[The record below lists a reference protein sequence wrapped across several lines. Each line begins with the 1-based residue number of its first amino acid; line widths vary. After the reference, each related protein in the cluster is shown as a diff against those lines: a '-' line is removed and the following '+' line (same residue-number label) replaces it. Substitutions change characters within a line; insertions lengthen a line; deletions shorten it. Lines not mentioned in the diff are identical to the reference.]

1 MNRPVAVTGATGR
14 IGTPLVEA
22 LLRAG
27 RVVRALSRRAQPPRS
42 GVEWVVGDLLD
53 TRAVAALV
61 ADAEMVFHAGGQ
73 LHGEPDVVQRSLVQG
88 TETVLRAARAVR
100 VVHLSS
106 LVVLDTGSPASPY
119 VIDESCPLEP
129 FPQRRGS
136 YTRAKS
142 AAEALARTAAVQ
154 QDVVIVRPGLVVS
167 GADGAMPPAI
177 GMQVGPVVFFVGPG
191 DGILPVVH
199 AEDVASGL
207 LCAAARLE
215 RGELLHLVDPMP
227 VSRAALLR
235 RIVAGGDFRLPVP
248 SGTAAL
254 LLARCVVSAGQH
266 QLANPAYRVLS
277 AGMPHQWSAERAA
290 ALGWHP
296 DALRSW
302 FATAA
307 G

>member
-14 IGTPLVEA
+14 IGAPLVAA

-27 RVVRALSRRAQPPRS
+27 RVVRALSRHAQAPRA
-42 GVEWVVGDLLD
+42 GIEWVVGDLLD
-53 TRAVAALV
+53 TNAVAALV
-61 ADAEMVFHAGGQ
+61 TDAVMVFHAGGQ
-73 LHGEPDVVQRSLVQG
+73 LHGEPDVVERSLVQG
-88 TETVLRAARAVR
+88 TETVLRAASAVR
-100 VVHLSS
+100 VVHVSS

-129 FPQRRGS
+129 FPERRGS

-167 GADGAMPPAI
+167 ATAGAMPPAI
-177 GMQVGPVVFFVGPG
+177 GMQVGPVVFFVGPR
-191 DGILPVVH
+191 DGALPVVH

-215 RGELLHLVDPMP
+215 RGEVLHLVDPMP
-227 VSRAALLR
+227 VTRAALLR
-235 RIVAGGDFRLPVP
+235 RIVASGNFRLAVP

-254 LLARCVVSAGQH
+254 MLARRGASAGQRRV
-266 QLANPAYRVLS
+266 ANPAYRVLS
-277 AGMPHQWSAERAA
+277 AGMPHRWSTERAH

-296 DALRSW
+296 SALQSW
-302 FATAA
+302 F